1 MLFNIYL
8 LSTFYQTCIAYWMI
22 IVYRITKKS
31 SKKSVVGSDD
41 LDEEENIQVNNK
53 EESTDVRITIN
64 SEFTYNSLIEYFY
77 LSFNVAVLGLQIF

>member
-1 MLFNIYL
+1 
-8 LSTFYQTCIAYWMI
+8 MI

-53 EESTDVRITIN
+53 EESTDVRITKFRI
-64 SEFTYNSLIEYFY
+64 
-77 LSFNVAVLGLQIF
+77 

>member
-1 MLFNIYL
+1 
-8 LSTFYQTCIAYWMI
+8 MI

-77 LSFNVAVLGLQIF
+77 LSFEQQLF